1 MTGYNPMIKD
11 YMAQSI
17 FLPSSIKRKRRHSNP
32 LAFAAS
38 FALVLVFSGVIA
50 LLSSMPTAADS
61 SASVTIKSLGDFRQA
76 SDLCPDVFVP
86 HKIPGRYSFESL
98 TVTKAP
104 AGNFHAEYIYSE
116 KDGSHMKIRQETVKE
131 ELSLEEPVITADH
144 STFVQDG
151 TVIDISGRLEKSE
164 MLDIF
169 AYHPEQ
175 QE

>member
-17 FLPSSIKRKRRHSNP
+17 FLRSSFKRKRRHFSP

-38 FALVLVFSGVIA
+38 LALVLVFSGVIA
-50 LLSSMPTAADS
+50 LLSSMTTAADG
-61 SASVTIKSLGDFRQA
+61 SASITIKSLGDFRQA
-76 SDLCPDVFVP
+76 RDLCPDVFVP
-86 HKIPGRYSFESL
+86 HKIPGRYGFESL